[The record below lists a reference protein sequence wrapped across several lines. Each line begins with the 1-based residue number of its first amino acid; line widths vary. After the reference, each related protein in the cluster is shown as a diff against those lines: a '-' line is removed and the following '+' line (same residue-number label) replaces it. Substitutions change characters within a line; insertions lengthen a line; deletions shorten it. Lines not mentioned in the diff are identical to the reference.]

1 MTGVPLVVTLQ
12 GETVM
17 DDHDIYEHSITL
29 RSSLRLGLRRAAAVT
44 GCSAFTLRDA
54 VRFGLEMPKAEVI
67 FNGIDDR
74 AVPPQ
79 PIDLSFNRYILGL
92 GRVVRKKGFDLLL
105 EAYARLAPDHPDV
118 GLVIAGDGP
127 EREPLRQRVL
137 ELGLAERVHLS
148 GWLRRREVTAV
159 MNGAE
164 VFVMPSRVEPFG
176 IVVLEAWRAGVP
188 SVVTPH
194 GGAPEF
200 VEDGVTGLVVDPLDP
215 ELLSASLDSLLVHD
229 SLRARLAKAGSEE
242 VRRFDWAHIS
252 GHYDALYQFV
262 AGSAVSTRRR

>member
-1 MTGVPLVVTLQ
+1 
-12 GETVM
+12 M

-79 PIDLSFNRYILGL
+79 PIDLAFKRYVLGL

-105 EAYARLAPDHPDV
+105 EAFARLAPEHPDL

-127 EREPLRQRVL
+127 ERESLRERVL

-176 IVVLEAWRAGVP
+176 IVVLEAWRSGVP
-188 SVVTPH
+188 SVVTPY
-194 GGAPEF
+194 GGTPEF
-200 VEDGVTGLVVDPLDP
+200 VKDGVTGLVVDPLDP
-215 ELLSASLDSLLVHD
+215 ALLAAAVKRLLVHG
-229 SLRARLAKAGSEE
+229 SLRARLAQAGREE
-242 VRRFDWAHIS
+242 IHQFDWAHIT
-252 GHYDALYQFV
+252 GRYEALYERV
-262 AGSAVSTRRR
+262 GGSGPRARSS